1 MSWRSC
7 LRSTALG
14 VACCAAC
21 QNAGQDR
28 VLGVEA
34 TGIIKG
40 LVYFD
45 RDGNHIPDAAD
56 TVLARIGM
64 RLIVSGVPDTIG
76 RGVSDTAG
84 LVRFGAVPVGTV
96 VVSVDATTIPGDSLQ
111 VTRIDVPTIRV
122 TPGDSFVVRVAV
134 SYPEVTVAQARA
146 LAIGKKVFVTGIALN
161 NAVTFGDSTGHF
173 ADTSG
178 AILATG
184 LRTPLVFTG
193 DSDRVLGTR
202 QSRNGQPTL
211 DHPTVFT
218 LAVGA
223 AVPLQQTSTA
233 LAARANG
240 GGLDAALVKVVA
252 ATVRDT
258 VTTAGNR
265 RLTVNDGSGPL
276 LIQLDTI
283 AGFRGAALAAD
294 TVGAKL
300 DATGLLLPTGAG
312 TWFLLPRAP
321 SDLIA
326 R

>member
-14 VACCAAC
+14 VACGAAC
-21 QNAGQDR
+21 QNAGHDR
-28 VLGVEA
+28 VLGVQA
-34 TGIIKG
+34 TGVIKG

-56 TVLARIGM
+56 TVLAGIGL
-64 RLIVSGVPDTIG
+64 RVIASGAPDTVG
-76 RGVSDTAG
+76 RAVSDTAG
-84 LVRFGAVPVGTV
+84 LVRFGAIPVGTV
-96 VVSVDATTIPGDSLQ
+96 IVSVDATTILGDSLM
-111 VTRIDVPTIRV
+111 VTRIDLLTIRV
-122 TPGDSFVVRVAV
+122 TPGDSFVVRIAV

-146 LAIGKKVFVTGIALN
+146 LAVGKKVFVTGIALN
-161 NAVTFGDSTGHF
+161 NAVTFGDSTVHF
-173 ADTSG
+173 VDTSG
-178 AILATG
+178 AILAAG

-202 QSRNGQPTL
+202 QIRNGQPTL
-211 DHPTVFT
+211 DHSTVFT

-223 AVPLQQTSTA
+223 AVPLHQTSTA
-233 LAARANG
+233 LAASANG
-240 GGLDAALVKVVA
+240 GPLDAALVKVVA
-252 ATVRDT
+252 TTVRGTATV
-258 VTTAGNR
+258 AGNR
-265 RLTVNDGSGPL
+265 RLTVDDGSGAL
-276 LIQLDTI
+276 VIQLDTI

-294 TVGAKL
+294 TVGARL
-300 DATGLLLPTGAG
+300 DATGLLVATGAG

>member
-1 MSWRSC
+1 MRWRSR
-7 LRSTALG
+7 LRSSLLG

-28 VLGVEA
+28 VLGVQA

-56 TVLARIGM
+56 TVLAGIGT
-64 RLIVSGVPDTIG
+64 RLIVSGAQDTIG
-76 RGVSDTAG
+76 RAVSDTAG

-96 VVSVDATTIPGDSLQ
+96 VLSVDATTIPGDSLQ

-122 TPGDSFVVRVAV
+122 TPGDSFVVRIAV

-161 NAVTFGDSTGHF
+161 NAVTFGDSTVHF

-184 LRTPLVFTG
+184 FRTPFVFTG

-202 QSRNGQPTL
+202 QTRNSQPTL

-223 AVPLQQTSTA
+223 APPLHQTSTV
-233 LAARANG
+233 LAASANG
-240 GGLDAALVKVVA
+240 GPLDAALVRVVA
-252 ATVRDT
+252 TRVLDTATA
-258 VTTAGNR
+258 AGNR

-276 LIQLDTI
+276 VIQLDTI

-294 TVGAKL
+294 TVGARL
-300 DATGLLLPTGAG
+300 DATGLLAATGAG
-312 TWFLLPRAP
+312 TWFLLPRTP